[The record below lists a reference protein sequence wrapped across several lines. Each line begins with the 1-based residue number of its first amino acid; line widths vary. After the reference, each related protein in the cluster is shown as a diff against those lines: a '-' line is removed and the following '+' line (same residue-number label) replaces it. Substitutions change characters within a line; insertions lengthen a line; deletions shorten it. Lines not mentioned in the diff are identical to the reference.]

1 MAELGGASMLSSMTG
16 YGSAV
21 YEDDERRVRCEA
33 RSVNH
38 RYLDI
43 SIRLPRPYMA
53 LEERVRR
60 VVSERVAR
68 GRIEIFVLVEEFSG
82 KRRTMSLDTELLRNY
97 MDAIQEARKI
107 ADLEGRLSVDTLVT
121 LPDIIRVTEE
131 EVDVETVWPSFE
143 FALQSTLDKL
153 VEMRRS
159 EGERLASDISARI
172 QWIDGALQ
180 QIAQRAPEVVQ
191 LYHERLQRR
200 VAEWQNDVSIDPDRI
215 AAEVALFAERADISE
230 EIVRARSHVQE
241 FLASCQSGSAVGRK
255 LDFLLQ
261 ELNREI
267 NTIGSKANDTE
278 ISNHVVAIKSEIEK
292 VREQV
297 QNVE

>member
-215 AAEVALFAERADISE
+215 AAEVVLFAERADISE

>member
-1 MAELGGASMLSSMTG
+1 MTG

-21 YEDDERRVRCEA
+21 YEDAERRIRCEA

-43 SIRLPRPYMA
+43 SIRLPRGYMA
-53 LEERVRR
+53 LEDRMRR
-60 VVSERVAR
+60 VVSERIAR
-68 GRIEIFVLVEEFSG
+68 GRIEIFVSVEEFSG
-82 KRRTMSLDTELLRNY
+82 KRRTMSLDTDLLRNY
-97 MDAIQEARKI
+97 IDVIQEARKV
-107 ADLEGRLSVDTLVT
+107 ADLEGRLSVDTLVN

-143 FALQSTLDKL
+143 MALQSTLDKL

-159 EGERLASDISARI
+159 EGERLTSDISARI
-172 QWIDGALQ
+172 RWIDGALQ

-191 LYHERLQRR
+191 LYHQRLQRR
-200 VAEWQNDVSIDPDRI
+200 VAEWRHDISIDAERL
-215 AAEVALFAERADISE
+215 AAEVVLFAERADISE

-241 FLASCQSGSAVGRK
+241 FLASCESGSAVGRK

-261 ELNREI
+261 ELNREV

-278 ISNHVVAIKSEIEK
+278 ISNCVVAIKSEIEK

>member
-191 LYHERLQRR
+191 FYRERLQRR

-215 AAEVALFAERADISE
+215 AAEVVLFAERADISE

>member
-1 MAELGGASMLSSMTG
+1 MLSSMTG

-191 LYHERLQRR
+191 FYRERLQRR

-215 AAEVALFAERADISE
+215 AAEVVLFAERADISE

>member
-1 MAELGGASMLSSMTG
+1 MLSSMTG
-16 YGSAV
+16 FGYAV
-21 YEDDERRVRCEA
+21 YEDAERKVRCEA

-43 SIRLPRPYMA
+43 VIRLPRPYMA

-60 VVSERVAR
+60 VASERVMR
-68 GRIEIFVLVEEFSG
+68 GRLEIFVSVEEFTG
-82 KRRTMSLDTELLRNY
+82 KRRTMSLDTDLLRSY
-97 MDAIQEARKI
+97 MDAIQEARQI
-107 ADLEGRLSVDTLVT
+107 ADLEGRLSVDTLVN

-131 EVDVETVWPSFE
+131 EVDVEAVWPSFE
-143 FALQSTLDKL
+143 VALQGTLDKL

-159 EGERLASDISARI
+159 EGKRLTHDISGRI

-180 QIAQRAPEVVQ
+180 QIAQRSPEVVQ
-191 LYHERLQRR
+191 LYHQRLQRR
-200 VAEWQNDVSIDPDRI
+200 VAEWQSDVSIDPDRI

-261 ELNREI
+261 ELHREI
-267 NTIGSKANDTE
+267 NTIGSKANDSE
-278 ISNHVVAIKSEIEK
+278 ISSYVVAVKSEIEK
-292 VREQV
+292 IREQV

>member
-1 MAELGGASMLSSMTG
+1 MLSSMTG

-215 AAEVALFAERADISE
+215 AAEVVLFAERADISE

-292 VREQV
+292 VREHV

>member
-1 MAELGGASMLSSMTG
+1 MLSSMTG

-215 AAEVALFAERADISE
+215 AAEVVLFAERADISE